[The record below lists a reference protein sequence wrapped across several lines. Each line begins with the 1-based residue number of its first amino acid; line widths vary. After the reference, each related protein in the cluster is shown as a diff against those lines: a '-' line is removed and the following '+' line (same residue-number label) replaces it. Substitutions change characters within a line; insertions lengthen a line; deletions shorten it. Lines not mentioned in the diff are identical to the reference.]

1 MAFHSVMGPVLM
13 GKKVQKQRE
22 NSGGMVGEVSGFF
35 KNALPDTFEL
45 VKAQGR
51 IRRNM
56 QPRGTILLYNAAEK
70 FVWGKAAR
78 VP

>member
-1 MAFHSVMGPVLM
+1 MVAFDSVMGPVLM

-45 VKAQGR
+45 VKAQEPFCFITPQRSLCGESS
-51 IRRNM
+51 
-56 QPRGTILLYNAAEK
+56 QS
-70 FVWGKAAR
+70 
-78 VP
+78 